1 MKYSPCDFGI
11 LPLGRLCQAALEQT
25 QQAYQALEESQRFGY
40 WLILFFFL
48 YYNVCNCMMIEDI
61 FSVGLPMI
69 LVTISK
75 ENKFVF
81 LIFDVLCAVTKVH
94 SNV

>member
-11 LPLGRLCQAALEQT
+11 LTLGRLCQAALEQT
-25 QQAYQALEESQRFGY
+25 QQAYQALEESQRFEY
-40 WLILFFFL
+40 WFILFF

-69 LVTISK
+69 LVTVSK

-81 LIFDVLCAVTKVH
+81 LIFYVLCAVTKVH

>member
-1 MKYSPCDFGI
+1 
-11 LPLGRLCQAALEQT
+11 
-25 QQAYQALEESQRFGY
+25 
-40 WLILFFFL
+40 
-48 YYNVCNCMMIEDI
+48 MMIEDI

-69 LVTISK
+69 LVTVSK

-94 SNV
+94 SNVWQKLRVQKDCQN